1 MRFEESTLAG
11 ACLVTSEPACDERGF
26 FTRTFCVREFAER
39 GLETIFVQ
47 HSTSYNIKRGT
58 LRGMHFQR
66 PPHDEVKLV
75 SCLKGAIQD
84 VIIDLRPGSAT
95 FGCWEAFELTER
107 NRCRLYIPKGFAH
120 GFQTLADDTEVG
132 YLISQFHVPN
142 AAAGSRLRDR
152 LAPASN
158 RSVGQG
164 PELAGLRHLVRT
176 LLGAEGR
183 TVRHRTVRSERAMAV
198 ISGEGI
204 YP

>member
-142 AAAGSRLRDR
+142 AAAGYRYDDPVFAIDWPLHPNVLSDKDR
-152 LAPASN
+152 SWPVFATSCAASWEQK
-158 RSVGQG
+158 VE
-164 PELAGLRHLVRT
+164 PCDIVR
-176 LLGAEGR
+176 
-183 TVRHRTVRSERAMAV
+183 
-198 ISGEGI
+198 
-204 YP
+204 

>member
-11 ACLVTSEPACDERGF
+11 ACLVTPEPACDERGF

-75 SCLKGAIQD
+75 TCLKGAIQD

-95 FGCWEAFELTER
+95 FGCWEAFELTEW
-107 NRCRLYIPKGFAH
+107 NRRRLYIPKGFAH

-132 YLISQFHVPN
+132 HLIAQFHVPN
-142 AAAGSRLRDR
+142 AAAIDGVLAIYYPIIGPLISASSTSLSGGSRNPCSGR
-152 LAPASN
+152 LTEAVKWP
-158 RSVGQG
+158 RQ
-164 PELAGLRHLVRT
+164 
-176 LLGAEGR
+176 
-183 TVRHRTVRSERAMAV
+183 RAKTGMKD
-198 ISGEGI
+198 GEK
-204 YP
+204 

>member
-107 NRCRLYIPKGFAH
+107 NRCRLYIPKGFRARLPDACRRY
-120 GFQTLADDTEVG
+120 GGGTSDRT
-132 YLISQFHVPN
+132 VPC
-142 AAAGSRLRDR
+142 AQRRRDR
-152 LAPASN
+152 WGVRYLS
-158 RSVGQG
+158 SG
-164 PELAGLRHLVRT
+164 P
-176 LLGAEGR
+176 
-183 TVRHRTVRSERAMAV
+183 
-198 ISGEGI
+198 
-204 YP
+204 